1 MRAASWI
8 VLVAVATAGFAAVA
22 GGAGCSRTPPGP
34 IAWMDRVEP
43 ACRAAAAE
51 NRRVLVFFA
60 ASWDV
65 ATGALEREAFA
76 DPRVRALV
84 AERYVPLRVDRSS
97 TFMQDPDPDDPVARE
112 AIAATTRF
120 SPYTSKYATVIV
132 LGSDCAT
139 EVDRFQV
146 LPASEVLE
154 RLGRTGYR

>member
-8 VLVAVATAGFAAVA
+8 VLVAAAAFATVA
-22 GGAGCSRTPPGP
+22 GGVGCSRTPPGP

-43 ACRAAAAE
+43 ACRVAAAE
-51 NRRVLVFFA
+51 NRRVLLVFW

-65 ATGALEREAFA
+65 ASADLDRRAFA

-97 TFMQDPDPDDPVARE
+97 TYMQDPDPNDPVARE
-112 AIAATTRF
+112 AIAATARF
-120 SPYTSKYATVIV
+120 SPYASKYATVLV
-132 LGSDCAT
+132 LAPDCAT
-139 EVDRFQV
+139 ELDRFGA
-146 LPASEVLE
+146 LPAEEMAE